1 MKNEWKKAQNALID
15 AKMNELA
22 ECKAQLAALRAA
34 AEQMAERLRALRT
47 YQRVSQELC
56 DILTADRIF
65 VEEDAAALEAWEQV
79 SK

>member
-34 AEQMAERLRALRT
+34 GEQMVVQLRLWQEFGGEEDTAAAIAEWE
-47 YQRVSQELC
+47 RVS
-56 DILTADRIF
+56 
-65 VEEDAAALEAWEQV
+65 
-79 SK
+79 K